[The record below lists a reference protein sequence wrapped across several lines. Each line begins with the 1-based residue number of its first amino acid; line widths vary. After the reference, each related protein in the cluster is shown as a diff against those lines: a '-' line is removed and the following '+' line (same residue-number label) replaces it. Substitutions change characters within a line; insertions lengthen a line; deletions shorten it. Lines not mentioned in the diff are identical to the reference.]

1 MASYQTQGI
10 VLYRVSSGETD
21 RILTLFTREYGKL
34 SAIAKSARKSSSR
47 SSGATEM
54 FTESRFLLG
63 VGKSLDVISQVE
75 IKQAFP
81 SLRDDLERL
90 TRATYYC
97 ELLDRFTVERDASD
111 SIRLFDL
118 IIAALSLLTENAANM
133 DMLVHAFEMR
143 LLEILGYAPKLN
155 ACVMCG
161 EDPSDGPLGF
171 SPTLGGVLCRS
182 HRFQTEDSF
191 SILTETLEHLL
202 TLQTARK
209 SVLLSLSPSDK
220 SCAEVAKALRRYVRE
235 RTDRELKSGIFLDM
249 LRASQQTA

>member
-34 SAIAKSARKSSSR
+34 SAIAKSARKSGSR

-63 VGKSLDVISQVE
+63 AGKSVDVISQVE

-81 SLRDDLERL
+81 SLRNDLERL

-111 SIRLFDL
+111 SVRLYDL
-118 IIAALSLLTENAANM
+118 IIAALSLLTENASSM
-133 DMLVHAFEMR
+133 DILVHAFEMR
-143 LLEILGYAPKLN
+143 LLEILGYAPELN
-155 ACVMCG
+155 VCVMCG
-161 EDPSDGPLGF
+161 EDLNDGPLGF
-171 SPTLGGVLCRS
+171 SPSLGGVLCRN

-191 SILTETLEHLL
+191 SMLPETLKHLRI
-202 TLQTARK
+202 LQTARK
-209 SVLLSLSPSDK
+209 SVLLTLAPSHK
-220 SCAEVAKALRRYVRE
+220 SGAEVAKALRRYIRE
-235 RTDRELKSGIFLDM
+235 RTDRELKSAIFLDM
-249 LRASQQTA
+249 LRASQHEV